1 MGTAIIDVNDSAIQ
15 CRHGDVCV
23 IAPGYALMTRQGVIT
38 GEEALRKAWLL
49 PQQCHNQYWHQLN
62 LSPLNTV
69 STYARHH
76 ADLAY
81 AQLQA
86 LYGEANKPA
95 QIIFAMPGNTT
106 TDQLGILLGLVKAS
120 PFNAVGLVDAAVAAT
135 SQANVSGHV
144 IHIDIQL
151 HTSVI
156 TRLECGERTS
166 RHHASQ
172 YPDIALKGFYD
183 TWAHFIAD
191 RFIREYRFDPLH
203 TAAGEQQLRDLLP
216 GWLNQLKSAA
226 EIEIELT
233 AKQGNFRLNIL
244 RSELI
249 AANHQRWQRLADA
262 ATREQGVDLVLLSH
276 RVRDLPGAE
285 QYFEDSQTLPADA
298 AIAACTAHAEHI
310 ISDSDKLAFITA
322 LPTLTG
328 TTASVSNAASTL
340 TKAAE
345 TLSDRADAT
354 DKNAGTNQK
363 DSIDK
368 TPAEPAAESS
378 RRPPSHLLHGHR
390 AYAIGAALNIT
401 VARDQLHI
409 TSSNASSNTSTT
421 STPRNTPP
429 QQGDTQLSLKLSAN
443 RLRLFHDIRNA
454 PVTVAGDPNDLHV
467 GDSINLNGEILKLI
481 EVI

>member
-1 MGTAIIDVNDSAIQ
+1 MGTAIIDLNDSAIQ
-15 CRHGDVCV
+15 CRHGDVAI

-69 STYARHH
+69 SSYARHH

-86 LYGEANKPA
+86 LYGAANKPA

-106 TDQLGILLGLVKAS
+106 TDQLSILLGLVKAS
-120 PFNAVGLVDAAVAAT
+120 PFNAVGLIDAAVAAT
-135 SQANVSGHV
+135 SQANVSGH
-144 IHIDIQL
+144 ILHLDIQL

-156 TRLECGERTS
+156 TRLECGDQTT

-262 ATREQGVDLVLLSH
+262 ASRDQGIDLVLLSH
-276 RVRDLPGAE
+276 RIGNLPGAE
-285 QYFEDSQTLPADA
+285 QYFEHSQTLPADA
-298 AIAACTAHAEHI
+298 AIAACTAHAEDI
-310 ISDSDKLAFITA
+310 ISDGDKLAFITA
-322 LPTLTG
+322 LPTLTN
-328 TTASVSNAASTL
+328 TTASVPNAASTV

-345 TLSDRADAT
+345 TLSDSADTTNKNTAT
-354 DKNAGTNQK
+354 KQA
-363 DSIDK
+363 DSIDN
-368 TPAEPAAESS
+368 TPAEPTAELSG
-378 RRPPSHLLHGHR
+378 RPPSHVLYGHR

-401 VARDQLHI
+401 VAHDQLHI
-409 TSSNASSNTSTT
+409 TGSNTSSNTGTT
-421 STPRNTPP
+421 STPLDTPP
-429 QQGDTQLSLKLSAN
+429 QGDTQLSLELSAN
-443 RLRLFHDIRNA
+443 RLRLCHDIRNA
-454 PVTVAGDPNDLHV
+454 PITVAGDPNDLRV